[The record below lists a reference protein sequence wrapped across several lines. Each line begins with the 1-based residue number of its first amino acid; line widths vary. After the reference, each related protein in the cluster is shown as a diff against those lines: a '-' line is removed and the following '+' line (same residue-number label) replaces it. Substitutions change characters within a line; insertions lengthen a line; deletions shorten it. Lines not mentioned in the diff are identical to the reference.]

1 MHNFLPEPHYQ
12 VSGRG
17 GGMTISEYYYR
28 QRPSRLNLLVARL
41 KDWWRPPTQAKIK
54 IDPMEHDRQIILVEI
69 RTKLLAP
76 PASKN

>member
-1 MHNFLPEPHYQ
+1 MHNFLPELHYQ

-41 KDWWRPPTQAKIK
+41 KDWWRPPRVRKK
-54 IDPMEHDRQIILVEI
+54 IDPMEHDRQIILAEI

-76 PASKN
+76 PAQKN